1 MLLRDVLSDHVI
13 EEMME
18 YIETIEEMVH
28 KFSDAMKLLN
38 NIRIGEARS
47 KFKET
52 ADTQD
57 RVEAIKKNL
66 LNRIEE
72 MRLEATFKEDIFHL
86 IKRLDAISDWVK
98 EASRELTIIPY
109 LDIPQDMR
117 RGIDNLIN
125 IVVDAVKSTVTAVKH
140 VLNNDIDK
148 ARELINLVNELEEK
162 ADMVDV
168 ENRGLLIKL
177 HDQFKPIT
185 LAILIHDLNRDLE
198 EAVDAC
204 RDVADYLRL
213 IISSWIRK

>member
-18 YIETIEEMVH
+18 YIETIEDMVH
-28 KFSDAMKLLN
+28 RFSDAMKLLN
-38 NIRIGEARS
+38 NFRISEARS

-52 ADTQD
+52 ADIQD

-86 IKRLDAISDWVK
+86 IKRLDAVSDWVK

-109 LDIPQDMR
+109 LDVPQDVR
-117 RGIDNLIN
+117 RGIDRLIN
-125 IVVDAVKSTVTAVKH
+125 IVVNAVKSTVTAIKH
-140 VLNNDIDK
+140 VLNNEIDK
-148 ARELINLVNELEEK
+148 ARELIDLVNELEEK
-162 ADMVDV
+162 ADMIDV
-168 ENRGLLIKL
+168 ENRGLLLKL
-177 HDQFKPIT
+177 HDQFKPLT

-213 IISSWIRK
+213 IISRWIKR